1 MALGVNYITDFD
13 LSLISEGWI
22 LFHQEIIQIFVFNI
36 FKTILFEG
44 RDFWKLQFSILQLV
58 IIKKKKTFEISFE
71 MMYSHLSNLYKNLS
85 IFKNL
90 ARKKIERYIFFPVL
104 TFKNSTFKLLK
115 LTSWKW
121 SKLFWCNH
129 RFISNS
135 NLVKTIIESQS
146 TTEHLLQIWSQPY
159 STTCVHSNRLH
170 LRTHLRVHS
179 CTI

>member
-1 MALGVNYITDFD
+1 
-13 LSLISEGWI
+13 
-22 LFHQEIIQIFVFNI
+22 
-36 FKTILFEG
+36 
-44 RDFWKLQFSILQLV
+44 
-58 IIKKKKTFEISFE
+58 
-71 MMYSHLSNLYKNLS
+71 MMYLHLSNLYKNLS

-170 LRTHLRVHS
+170 LKTHTACTFVHNLNNLLFLINCRDILTSSRNIVSSNLILR
-179 CTI
+179 